1 MRDAY
6 LDGITK
12 GQAFRDASRAYEKA
26 AMDIARWAGPKFD
39 QGLTVVDLVDQHG
52 SGVMTEL
59 WWQTEQ
65 LEPLI

>member
-1 MRDAY
+1 MRDTY

-12 GQAFRDASRAYEKA
+12 GQAFRDASRAFENA

-39 QGLTVVDLVDQHG
+39 QGLVADDLVDQFG
-52 SGVMTEL
+52 STIMTEL

-65 LEPLI
+65 LEPIL